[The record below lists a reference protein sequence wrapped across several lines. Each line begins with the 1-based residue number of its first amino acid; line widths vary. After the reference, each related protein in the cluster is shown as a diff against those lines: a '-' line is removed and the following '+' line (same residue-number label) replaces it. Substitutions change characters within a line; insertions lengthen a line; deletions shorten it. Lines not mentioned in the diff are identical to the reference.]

1 MDLLLPNCNVTYTNE
16 SDVSDVSFL
25 KDIVTNVTTY
35 VNSSHIYFVDLCY
48 CCNVSI
54 FQSLLRCGGCQLV
67 AYCSKDCQRASWASH
82 KKVCKEFPVVKGKNV
97 LYTSTGTQAG
107 WKKHIAGLRDR
118 AARLPHA
125 VEVAAKSIFRNPR
138 VCRTCREAR
147 PDHLKIDC
155 ACACVSYCNQKCAKA
170 DRLHK
175 EDCNHLQ
182 HIALSYVNS
191 YQQEMPCDAMLLDEQ
206 VFDRFDPVYSWSDI
220 FPPKYNQILQIMLST
235 EDIHTD
241 TGMKL
246 GMTIER
252 LSYPISLLYA
262 LQTLPKAKRNL
273 GLEQRPLEDLT
284 TLDVHIVISNPLF
297 NSEPWEVL
305 MHRLPKLKQLNVVFI
320 MQGHKEVKETFKLN
334 KELRLQRCKDC
345 KAKNRVIT
353 YTVRQQSQY
362 HMFFSSEEYT
372 EPDVV
377 VVYGNAYEM
386 MSSPSEEQAEN
397 VHSEISYRNMT
408 YSRDTLL
415 VLMDES
421 KELVRQGVKAVNAA
435 RSVDQLVSPQINP
448 FKGFGTNRADVDS
461 NVPISNEKSYFTCL
475 RRK

>member
-1 MDLLLPNCNVTYTNE
+1 MKCPCYKWLIFSPRWDEQYILRRIWVSDIIIPQHSSNWYQALSSNLLDMDLLLPNCNVTYTNE

-25 KDIVTNVTTY
+25 KELVTNVTAY

-155 ACACVSYCNQKCAKA
+155 ACDCVSYCNQKCAKA

-182 HIALSYVNS
+182 
-191 YQQEMPCDAMLLDEQ
+191 
-206 VFDRFDPVYSWSDI
+206 
-220 FPPKYNQILQIMLST
+220 
-235 EDIHTD
+235 
-241 TGMKL
+241 G
-246 GMTIER
+246 IE
-252 LSYPISLLYA
+252 I
-262 LQTLPKAKRNL
+262 
-273 GLEQRPLEDLT
+273 
-284 TLDVHIVISNPLF
+284 
-297 NSEPWEVL
+297 
-305 MHRLPKLKQLNVVFI
+305 
-320 MQGHKEVKETFKLN
+320 
-334 KELRLQRCKDC
+334 
-345 KAKNRVIT
+345 
-353 YTVRQQSQY
+353 
-362 HMFFSSEEYT
+362 
-372 EPDVV
+372 
-377 VVYGNAYEM
+377 
-386 MSSPSEEQAEN
+386 
-397 VHSEISYRNMT
+397 
-408 YSRDTLL
+408 
-415 VLMDES
+415 
-421 KELVRQGVKAVNAA
+421 
-435 RSVDQLVSPQINP
+435 
-448 FKGFGTNRADVDS
+448 
-461 NVPISNEKSYFTCL
+461 
-475 RRK
+475 